1 MAAFKQ
7 ILREIFSDGSTGVLS
22 SKRVIG
28 GISMA
33 VVLICTCYLVI
44 RDGSTDVVEDLL
56 MTIFITSASL
66 LGLPAIAG
74 AWGKAKVHIGNVEPI
89 KQATQTPE
97 PIQEQEHIQEQE
109 YIQEQEHI
117 QEPEQTNIPDCDN
130 CYYKNKVQKKSE

>member
-1 MAAFKQ
+1 MATFKQ

-89 KQATQTPE
+89 KQETQTPE
-97 PIQEQEHIQEQE
+97 PTPEPTPELMAEPIE
-109 YIQEQEHI
+109 
-117 QEPEQTNIPDCDN
+117 EPERSDIPDCDN

>member
-89 KQATQTPE
+89 KQETQTPE

-109 YIQEQEHI
+109 DI
-117 QEPEQTNIPDCDN
+117 QEPEQNNIPDCDN

>member
-1 MAAFKQ
+1 MGTFKQ
-7 ILREIFSDGSTGVLS
+7 NMREIFSEGSTGTLS

-33 VVLICTCYLVI
+33 VVLICTTYLVI

-74 AWGKAKVHIGNVEPI
+74 AWGKSKIGI
-89 KQATQTPE
+89 GGPE
-97 PIQEQEHIQEQE
+97 PSIQETSTCETTVESV
-109 YIQEQEHI
+109 
-117 QEPEQTNIPDCDN
+117 QTNIPDCDN
-130 CYYKNKVQKKSE
+130 CYYKNKRKKKASN

>member
-1 MAAFKQ
+1 MGTFKRN
-7 ILREIFSDGSTGVLS
+7 LREIFSDSSTGVLS

-44 RDGSTDVVEDLL
+44 RDGSTDVVENLL

-89 KQATQTPE
+89 KQETQTPE
-97 PIQEQEHIQEQE
+97 PVE
-109 YIQEQEHI
+109 
-117 QEPEQTNIPDCDN
+117 EPENTNIPDCDN
-130 CYYKNKVQKKSE
+130 CYYKNKVQSKSE

>member
-1 MAAFKQ
+1 MATFKQ
-7 ILREIFSDGSTGVLS
+7 NLREIFSDGSTGVLS

-74 AWGKAKVHIGNVEPI
+74 AWGKAKVHIGNIEPI
-89 KQATQTPE
+89 KQETQTPE
-97 PIQEQEHIQEQE
+97 PTPEPIE
-109 YIQEQEHI
+109 
-117 QEPEQTNIPDCDN
+117 EPERSDIPDCDN

>member
-1 MAAFKQ
+1 MGTFKQ
-7 ILREIFSDGSTGVLS
+7 NLREIFSDGSTGVLS

-44 RDGSTDVVEDLL
+44 RDGSTDVVENLL

-89 KQATQTPE
+89 KQEVQTSE
-97 PIQEQEHIQEQE
+97 PIREQEPIE
-109 YIQEQEHI
+109 
-117 QEPEQTNIPDCDN
+117 EPEQSNIPDCDN

>member
-1 MAAFKQ
+1 MGTFKQ
-7 ILREIFSDGSTGVLS
+7 NIREIFSDGSTGVLS

-44 RDGSTDVVEDLL
+44 RDGSTDVVENLL

-89 KQATQTPE
+89 KEETNTPEPVQEQE
-97 PIQEQEHIQEQE
+97 PIQEQEHIQEQ
-109 YIQEQEHI
+109 
-117 QEPEQTNIPDCDN
+117 EQTNIPDCDN
-130 CYYKNKVQKKSE
+130 CYYKIKAKRKASN

>member
-1 MAAFKQ
+1 MGTFKQ
-7 ILREIFSDGSTGVLS
+7 NLREIFSDGSTGVLS

-44 RDGSTDVVEDLL
+44 RDGSTDVVENLL

-74 AWGKAKVHIGNVEPI
+74 AWGKAKVHIGNAEPI
-89 KQATQTPE
+89 KQEVQTSE
-97 PIQEQEHIQEQE
+97 PIREQEPIE
-109 YIQEQEHI
+109 
-117 QEPEQTNIPDCDN
+117 EPEHSDIPDCDN
-130 CYYKNKVQKKSE
+130 CYYKNKVQNKCE

>member
-1 MAAFKQ
+1 MATFKQ
-7 ILREIFSDGSTGVLS
+7 NLREIFSDGTNGTLS

-44 RDGSTDVVEDLL
+44 RDGSTDVVENLL

-74 AWGKAKVHIGNVEPI
+74 AWGKAKVSVGSSGNFTKETYTCETT
-89 KQATQTPE
+89 KESTHENT
-97 PIQEQEHIQEQE
+97 
-109 YIQEQEHI
+109 
-117 QEPEQTNIPDCDN
+117 PDCEN
-130 CYYKNKVQKKSE
+130 CYYKNKVKQKSE

>member
-1 MAAFKQ
+1 MGTFKQ
-7 ILREIFSDGSTGVLS
+7 NIREIFSDSSTGMLS

-44 RDGSTDVVEDLL
+44 RDGSTDVVENLL

-74 AWGKAKVHIGNVEPI
+74 AWGKARMSIGSSEHTVKETYTCETTKGSTHRNV
-89 KQATQTPE
+89 
-97 PIQEQEHIQEQE
+97 
-109 YIQEQEHI
+109 
-117 QEPEQTNIPDCDN
+117 PDCDN
-130 CYYKNKVQKKSE
+130 CYYKNKEKAGN

>member
-1 MAAFKQ
+1 MATFKQ
-7 ILREIFSDGSTGVLS
+7 IMREIFSDGSTGVLS

-44 RDGSTDVVEDLL
+44 RDGSTDVVENLL

-74 AWGKAKVHIGNVEPI
+74 AWGKAKVHIGNAEPI
-89 KQATQTPE
+89 KQEVQTSE
-97 PIQEQEHIQEQE
+97 PIREQEPIE
-109 YIQEQEHI
+109 
-117 QEPEQTNIPDCDN
+117 EPEHSDIPDCDK
-130 CYYKNKVQKKSE
+130 CYYKNKVQNKCE